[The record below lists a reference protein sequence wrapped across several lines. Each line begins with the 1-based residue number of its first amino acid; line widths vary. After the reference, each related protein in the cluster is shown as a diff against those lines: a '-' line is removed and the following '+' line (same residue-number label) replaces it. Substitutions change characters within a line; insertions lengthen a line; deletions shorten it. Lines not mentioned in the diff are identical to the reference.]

1 MAEETDA
8 LVGAWVMASKEAK
21 EWRERVGRIEWELTR
36 MMQADGA
43 TALSHP
49 SYEVKLT
56 YRPTYDYTKLAGLRE
71 LVPEAELGR
80 SYTPEHEETVTVPA
94 RWDMRKA
101 LTLKKFGAGVAE
113 LLERARVM
121 GEPKISIKSK
131 GGESHDN

>member
-1 MAEETDA
+1 MAEETEA
-8 LVGAWVMASKEAK
+8 LVGAWVEASKEAA

-49 SYEVKLT
+49 DYDVVLK
-56 YRPTYDYTKLAGLRE
+56 YRPTYDPAKLAGLRE
-71 LVPEAELGR
+71 LVPESELGR
-80 SYTPEHEETVTVPA
+80 AFTPEHTETVTVAA

-101 LTLKKFGAGVAE
+101 LTLKKFGADVVAV
-113 LLERARVM
+113 LEGARVM

-131 GGESHDN
+131 EGVTHDN